1 MNNFRYQL
9 LGGIQIFSCPVQLG
23 GGSSIGIAPPW
34 TDIPVVLGSRPASA
48 TEKSPLSTLM
58 VTVCVMCKQ
67 GLRKEDEEIV
77 EAADYTLH
85 GYIP

>member
-1 MNNFRYQL
+1 MESNTKYVFKFILTYPLHLIRVL
-9 LGGIQIFSCPVQLG
+9 KA
-23 GGSSIGIAPPW
+23 IGIC
-34 TDIPVVLGSRPASA
+34 VVLI
-48 TEKSPLSTLM
+48 
-58 VTVCVMCKQ
+58 TVCVMCKQ